1 MRSARAALVLALSIG
16 GSHALPSNAAS
27 RAAKAKAAL
36 VHEKQARLHSE
47 SSKERARRKG
57 RDNLWLDKMKAKARG
72 QVDPAVEKA
81 EAKRRAMKAA
91 PKPAP
96 QAPNPG
102 PLPTSNAKYTGPGS
116 SAHPWKTIADIQGDQ
131 IGGRAGQ
138 AVAFSDDG
146 NVVAFRM
153 PGFVDPVTNINFGVT
168 RVYAKDEN
176 EDWVQRGEDILG
188 TGMHNHW
195 EDQNVALSGD
205 GNVVAYGL
213 PHGHFDGAGA
223 WLPSP
228 YPYPTPISTPT
239 SALIST
245 PTSTPASAPTPT
257 PDRIPNPTPTP
268 TPTPT

>member
-57 RDNLWLDKMKAKARG
+57 PENLWLDKMKAKARG
-72 QVDPAVEKA
+72 EVDPAVEKA

-96 QAPNPG
+96 QAPNPQAPNPG

-116 SAHPWKTIADIQGDQ
+116 LGHPWKTIADIQGDQ

-146 NVVAFRM
+146 SVVAFRM

-228 YPYPTPISTPT
+228 LPLPYPYLYPYLHPYLYPY
-239 SALIST
+239 LH
-245 PTSTPASAPTPT
+245 PYLF
-257 PDRIPNPTPTP
+257 PNPYP
-268 TPTPT
+268 